1 MEVFRHCYKGRKQ
14 KVHTDHQIDQ
24 GDEVIEK
31 QNNTET
37 FQVSEQSERNQ
48 QDEKSREPAKHDTQ
62 HFDRRKYRYWKPNA
76 LHNPFI
82 G

>member
-1 MEVFRHCYKGRKQ
+1 MDDMK
-14 KVHTDHQIDQ
+14 IDQ

-48 QDEKSREPAKHDTQ
+48 QER
-62 HFDRRKYRYWKPNA
+62 
-76 LHNPFI
+76 
-82 G
+82 

>member
-48 QDEKSREPAKHDTQ
+48 QDEKS
-62 HFDRRKYRYWKPNA
+62 
-76 LHNPFI
+76 
-82 G
+82 